1 MACVA
6 APLRWIAVWTVVF
19 LAGGG
24 SDPRCLSDIFSL
36 KNLPASRCLP
46 QMTRSRC
53 AGGQT
58 SSAMPQGLSENQ
70 IWSREP
76 SKTPRHEAVSPLS
89 LPFGRPRNM
98 HGSGPFPQSECKV
111 RKNLRN
117 NNDVGSLFFKILVSG
132 TILGGIAQSTS
143 HVVAQESRPLQARR
157 RCAQLW
163 YILSIHILSAFR
175 CDTVTSFAPKGALL
189 RETG

>member
-6 APLRWIAVWTVVF
+6 TPLRWIAVWTVVF
-19 LAGGG
+19 LTGGG
-24 SDPRCLSDIFSL
+24 SDPRRFSDIFSL

-46 QMTRSRC
+46 QKTRSRC

-117 NNDVGSLFFKILVSG
+117 NNDIHVLFFKKVLWF
-132 TILGGIAQSTS
+132 
-143 HVVAQESRPLQARR
+143 SRSASPGAADRQVNHPQRCGVYNAENLPDITPFRNPPL
-157 RCAQLW
+157 
-163 YILSIHILSAFR
+163 S
-175 CDTVTSFAPKGALL
+175 
-189 RETG
+189 